1 MIQIQYYHVLVIIV
15 FGTFFGH
22 FENLPLLSEI
32 KPPPKIQQTKMLVTY
47 QRFGDWFSFGLV
59 WPYSSDQKN
68 IMKVGS
74 KSLRLTCSS
83 NKL

>member
-1 MIQIQYYHVLVIIV
+1 MEVATEIVISL
-15 FGTFFGH
+15 
-22 FENLPLLSEI
+22 LPLSSEQLI
-32 KPPPKIQQTKMLVTY
+32 RSHWAKIQQTKMLVTY
-47 QRFGDWFSFGLV
+47 QRFGDWFLFGIV

-74 KSLRLTCSS
+74 KSLLLTCSS